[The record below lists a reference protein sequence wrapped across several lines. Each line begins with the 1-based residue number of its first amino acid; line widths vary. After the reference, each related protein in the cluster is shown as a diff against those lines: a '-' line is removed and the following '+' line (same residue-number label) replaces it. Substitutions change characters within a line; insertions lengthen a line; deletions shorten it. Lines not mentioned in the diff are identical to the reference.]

1 MKAIVLPAF
10 GPADQLTLTNL
21 EVPEPAAG
29 EVLVQVKAISINPVD
44 VKTRAGKGIAGRL
57 KEIQPLILGWDISG
71 MVVGLGAGVTNF
83 KVGDEVFGMINFPGH
98 GRAYAEY
105 VSAPAAHLT
114 HKPANITHAE
124 AAAATLAALTAW
136 QVLQAARLQPG
147 QHVLIHAAAGGV
159 GHYAVQL
166 AARQGAII
174 TATASGPKAI
184 IAMQLGAHGVIDY
197 THQPFEKVMKEV
209 DFVLD
214 TLGGDILL
222 RSLEVVK
229 RGGKLITIPTGLS
242 EAARTAAEQRGV
254 DAAFMLVQSNGAD
267 MKALADLLAEGKLR
281 SLIDKTFPFDN
292 MAGAHLAVETGRT
305 TGKVVVTL

>member
-71 MVVGLGAGVTNF
+71 MVVGLGAGVTDF

-254 DAAFMLVQSNGAD
+254 DASFMLVQSNGAD